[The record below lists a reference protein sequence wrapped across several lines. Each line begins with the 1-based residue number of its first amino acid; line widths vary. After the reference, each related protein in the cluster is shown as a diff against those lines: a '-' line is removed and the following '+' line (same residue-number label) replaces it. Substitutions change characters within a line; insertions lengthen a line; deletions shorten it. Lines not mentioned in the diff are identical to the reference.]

1 MELSFFFLRCNF
13 SSAEIDLFFSAKDAD
28 GDGIISAK
36 VSTAYMKKKDTK
48 GKSIYIQYFKN
59 IFIAGL

>member
-36 VSTAYMKKKDTK
+36 VSTAYMYEKKDTK
-48 GKSIYIQYFKN
+48 GKSIYIIYTVF
-59 IFIAGL
+59 